1 MLSAVLPEDL
11 LIEIS
16 SYIEENHQIL
26 FASVNKALSKQL
38 LRKAR
43 TFLIDSENRLNE
55 FFFSQS
61 FHERIKRV
69 IHHPYDQLN
78 ICVPPDFL
86 PTFEGKEVLQGLSCN
101 ELLTCLELF
110 ISSQPLPF
118 YNIRKISI
126 IKEQIV
132 QVDDTFATAMD
143 RIIKANLGL
152 EEMSL
157 TNMDFTDL
165 PALTGLKSLIVC
177 ETSLLTSNGLH
188 ISDYKNLQ
196 SLTLKNCSGIID
208 VGCLDGIPKLQLIEC
223 GGIRDIT
230 NLHHNHSIEIINC
243 RMIDD
248 YSKSFKFSKNIS
260 IDCSNSIFFVNL
272 NFHLLTHV
280 TWNLCYSN
288 QKCSGFS
295 GSCSSVTSVAGC
307 QSICNNLNTGGTP
320 TYPYLQYNAAS
331 SPTCCCILG
340 QTCSGL
346 VADSGGSMYGVTYM
360 AKNYGCPLAPTAAPS
375 ARPSLRPVT
384 AAPSAKPSTR
394 PPTRT
399 PSQTPSASP
408 SRVPSTTPSTMPIAP
423 TALPTTVS
431 PSEIPTRMPSADPT
445 ASPTED
451 PSAVPT
457 FEPTVSPTQTPSF
470 RPSVNPTNEP
480 TVFPTELPSVVPTEN
495 PTFMPTAE
503 PTMIPTADPSNS
515 PTEVPTATPSATP
528 TEEPSANPTFYPTE
542 VPSMNPTFT
551 PSAVPTESPSTVP
564 TEYPTPKPT
573 YCVCVQQVCY

>member
-55 FFFSQS
+55 FFFLQS

-165 PALTGLKSLIVC
+165 PALTGLKSLLVC
-177 ETSLLTSNGLH
+177 ETSLLASNGLH

-208 VGCLDGIPKLQLIEC
+208 VACLDGIPKLQLIDC

-260 IDCSNSIFFVNL
+260 IDCSNSIFLVNL
-272 NFHLLTHV
+272 NFHHLTHV
-280 TWNLCYSN
+280 ERLTIKIDRLIHAVSAISFPSCDCFHTLEIEGFPVPFTLPENNPLKELIVRKCQKFQLQNISHIKNVHLELMNSTSLEGLGPGNRTVELIKFSNVVDFAPLKDCEKVSIRSCRGFTDARQLGGVKELIVKPFIVSDLPNLQGVN
-288 QKCSGFS
+288 H
-295 GSCSSVTSVAGC
+295 
-307 QSICNNLNTGGTP
+307 L
-320 TYPYLQYNAAS
+320 
-331 SPTCCCILG
+331 IL
-340 QTCSGL
+340 
-346 VADSGGSMYGVTYM
+346 
-360 AKNYGCPLAPTAAPS
+360 S
-375 ARPSLRPVT
+375 AFPDT
-384 AAPSAKPSTR
+384 IIEI
-394 PPTRT
+394 PPTVKT
-399 PSQTPSASP
+399 LSFDSLLEDK
-408 SRVPSTTPSTMPIAP
+408 VY
-423 TALPTTVS
+423 
-431 PSEIPTRMPSADPT
+431 EIPAFLSNYPFIEKIFISLLEEVNTRRVKNTLHKQLKDSNFLMDMLPG
-445 ASPTED
+445 SP
-451 PSAVPT
+451 PRIVLL
-457 FEPTVSPTQTPSF
+457 
-470 RPSVNPTNEP
+470 RKNG
-480 TVFPTELPSVVPTEN
+480 
-495 PTFMPTAE
+495 
-503 PTMIPTADPSNS
+503 
-515 PTEVPTATPSATP
+515 
-528 TEEPSANPTFYPTE
+528 
-542 VPSMNPTFT
+542 
-551 PSAVPTESPSTVP
+551 
-564 TEYPTPKPT
+564 
-573 YCVCVQQVCY
+573 

>member
-280 TWNLCYSN
+280 GVNHL
-288 QKCSGFS
+288 
-295 GSCSSVTSVAGC
+295 
-307 QSICNNLNTGGTP
+307 
-320 TYPYLQYNAAS
+320 
-331 SPTCCCILG
+331 IL
-340 QTCSGL
+340 
-346 VADSGGSMYGVTYM
+346 
-360 AKNYGCPLAPTAAPS
+360 S
-375 ARPSLRPVT
+375 AFPDT
-384 AAPSAKPSTR
+384 IIEI
-394 PPTRT
+394 PPTVKT
-399 PSQTPSASP
+399 LSFDSLLEDK
-408 SRVPSTTPSTMPIAP
+408 VY
-423 TALPTTVS
+423 
-431 PSEIPTRMPSADPT
+431 EIPAFLSNYPFIEKIFISLLEEVNTRRVKNTLHKQLKDSNFLMDMLPG
-445 ASPTED
+445 SP
-451 PSAVPT
+451 PRIVLL
-457 FEPTVSPTQTPSF
+457 
-470 RPSVNPTNEP
+470 RKNG
-480 TVFPTELPSVVPTEN
+480 
-495 PTFMPTAE
+495 
-503 PTMIPTADPSNS
+503 
-515 PTEVPTATPSATP
+515 
-528 TEEPSANPTFYPTE
+528 
-542 VPSMNPTFT
+542 
-551 PSAVPTESPSTVP
+551 
-564 TEYPTPKPT
+564 
-573 YCVCVQQVCY
+573 